1 LAEKHKHEYFKVALS
16 HFQEF
21 KEEGN
26 KFLKYI
32 VTSDDTRASFH
43 SSNTSS
49 NVSKTSN
56 LPKS

>member
-43 SSNTSS
+43 SSNKRS
-49 NVSKTSN
+49 
-56 LPKS
+56 